1 MKLGKIFICINI
13 LVLSLLMLRNG
24 LELFIKILVTDLTSI
39 IVLLFQMMAMYQM
52 VAIVETET
60 GYDLIFHFIAE

>member
-13 LVLSLLMLRNG
+13 LVLSLLMLRRNG

-39 IVLLFQMMAMYQM
+39 IVLLFWMMA
-52 VAIVETET
+52 VAIAMTLWKPRILHFVEEQP
-60 GYDLIFHFIAE
+60 